1 MGKIVG
7 GVETI
12 QDHFATM
19 TNMPNDLAEYDLDIT
34 LQRFYEG
41 GLHKQDVDMNNKVCN
56 IFKKYIYYLNIISR
70 YLLCCCKPLL

>member
-34 LQRFYEG
+34 LQRFYE
-41 GLHKQDVDMNNKVCN
+41 DFTNRTYVDGD
-56 IFKKYIYYLNIISR
+56 YE
-70 YLLCCCKPLL
+70 

>member
-12 QDHFATM
+12 QDNFATM

-41 GLHKQDVDMNNKVCN
+41 GLHKQDVDGD
-56 IFKKYIYYLNIISR
+56 YE
-70 YLLCCCKPLL
+70 